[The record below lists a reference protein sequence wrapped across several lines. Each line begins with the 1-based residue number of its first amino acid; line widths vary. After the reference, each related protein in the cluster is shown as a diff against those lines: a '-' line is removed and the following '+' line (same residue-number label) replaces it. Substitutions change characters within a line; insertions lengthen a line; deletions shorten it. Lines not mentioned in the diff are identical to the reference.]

1 MAIFG
6 GSVRSA
12 SMRSKGRSR
21 VLTLDKRSFMR
32 RMSEDPF
39 LALSMIEVMG
49 RRVRELSR
57 KVVRLQVADTPS
69 F

>member
-1 MAIFG
+1 
-6 GSVRSA
+6 
-12 SMRSKGRSR
+12 